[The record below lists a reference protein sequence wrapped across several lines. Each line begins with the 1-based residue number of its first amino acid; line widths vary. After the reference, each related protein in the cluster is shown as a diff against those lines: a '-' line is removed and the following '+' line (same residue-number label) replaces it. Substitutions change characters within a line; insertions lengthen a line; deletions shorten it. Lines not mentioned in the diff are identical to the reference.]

1 MSRSFMY
8 GTRLQEMEQ
17 MMMSVPNFLPRGKG
31 MIIMGKNMIDEKEE
45 FKKCDYC
52 SEFAKGACTA
62 SHCLYMTERIGY
74 GQIHYHHI
82 VADRF
87 SDFSNRFFK
96 KRLRQIVRSFR
107 GEWFL
112 SSYHN
117 DRYSYLKES
126 SSLTLKRK
134 SEQLAIIYILSAHE
148 ELWDRAKDHIHH
160 KAIELDKISLKGIS
174 TNGYALYQAAR
185 TIMTGKSYIQITELA
200 DDSLISAYAFKAII
214 NAFMIAKYGDEIM
227 TVRQ

>member
-8 GTRLQEMEQ
+8 GTRLQEIEQ
-17 MMMSVPNFLPRGKG
+17 MMMSVPNFSPRGKG
-31 MIIMGKNMIDEKEE
+31 MVIMEKKTIDEKEE

-112 SSYHN
+112 SSYHK

>member
-8 GTRLQEMEQ
+8 GTRLQEIEQ

-52 SEFAKGACTA
+52 SEFAKEACTA

-96 KRLRQIVRSFR
+96 KRLRQ
-107 GEWFL
+107 
-112 SSYHN
+112 
-117 DRYSYLKES
+117 
-126 SSLTLKRK
+126 
-134 SEQLAIIYILSAHE
+134 LAIIYILSSHE
-148 ELWDRAKDHIHH
+148 ELWDRAKEHIYH
-160 KAIELDKISLKGIS
+160 KAIELDKINLKGIS
-174 TNGYALYQAAR
+174 TNGYSLYQAAR
-185 TIMTGKSYIQITELA
+185 TIMTVMK
-200 DDSLISAYAFKAII
+200 
-214 NAFMIAKYGDEIM
+214 
-227 TVRQ
+227 